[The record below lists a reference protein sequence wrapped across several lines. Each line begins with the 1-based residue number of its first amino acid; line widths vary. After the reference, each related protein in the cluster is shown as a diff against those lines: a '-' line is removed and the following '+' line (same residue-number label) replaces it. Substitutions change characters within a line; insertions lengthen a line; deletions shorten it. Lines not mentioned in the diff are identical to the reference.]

1 MTVPV
6 FILRYLDNPPQIAWW
21 ELDELIVLILCGF
34 IGILTR
40 HLTFLLIVG
49 LVCTFMISTLKS
61 GKSDGFIYHCAYWYG
76 IPGFDLPLGPQET
89 IRELIE

>member
-1 MTVPV
+1 MPV
-6 FILRYLDNPPQIAWW
+6 FIPRYMDNPPQIAWW

-40 HLTFLLIVG
+40 QLTSLLIVG
-49 LVCTFMISTLKS
+49 LMCTFMISTLKS
-61 GKSDGFIYHCAYWYG
+61 GKSDGFIFHCAYWYG
-76 IPGFDLPLGPQET
+76 IPGFDLPQGPQGT